1 MIYIFIGILIVSL
14 ILAVRSMKDLTVPKE
29 IKAMLTSKKIKGT
42 ILFVKDQ
49 IKHYSS
55 TSSSSSE

>member
-1 MIYIFIGILIVSL
+1 MIYIFIGILIASF

-29 IKAMLTSKKIKGT
+29 IQAMLTSRKIKGT